1 MKATDLLEKIQTL
14 LSAKVN
20 LAEMTLENGTILEA
34 ESFAAGESVFIKTE
48 DERVALPIGDY
59 TLEDGR
65 ILVVEEEGIIADIK
79 EEAAPTEEA
88 PAEAPAEELA
98 AEELA
103 EIEVEVEPEAGEAPQ
118 EAEQVQDVLEAVV
131 EAIAPEIAKIQEEV
145 SEMKKELEEVK
156 MQYKK
161 KEEMSAQTPAARPL
175 KHSPEAGQKAV
186 SQTKLAQNK
195 SKTTMDVVFE
205 RMFNK

>member
-79 EEAAPTEEA
+79 ESAPAEEA

-98 AEELA
+98 
-103 EIEVEVEPEAGEAPQ
+103 EIEVDVEPEAGEAPQ
-118 EAEQVQDVLEAVV
+118 EAEQIQDVLEAVV

-145 SEMKKELEEVK
+145 ATMKKELEDVK

-161 KEEMSAQTPAARPL
+161 KEEMAAQTPAARPL
-175 KHSPEAGQKAV
+175 KHSPESGKTAV

-195 SKTTMDVVFE
+195 SRTTMDVVFE